1 MYDLSS
7 KFNSFYASYVVLSQE
22 EQTKLHQKKE
32 LNIQR
37 LNDGLKEYNK
47 EYKTSYS
54 VVDHCVQGSVNMSTV
69 VQNENSDY
77 DIDVAIV
84 FDADDLDN
92 IGPQAMRNAIANALR
107 RKTKQFNAE
116 PEVKTSCV
124 RIKYSDGYHIDFAIY
139 RRSYDYWTDSYK
151 YEHAGAEW
159 QERELK
165 GLSEWF
171 KTQNNNSDGKLR
183 KVVRLSKMFCKSRKS
198 WKNMPSGLIQ
208 TVLCDEKLITYYER
222 IDELF
227 YHTMKGIVD
236 RLSMDK
242 SVAAPVDNGRNLTP
256 RKSDQNKMTNW
267 YNRLKSKLED
277 LEILFDDKCTEEDAI
292 QAWYGFFNHD
302 YWKEQKQEFANYSYK
317 PITESIRS
325 FTDEEQFIEDLYPVN
340 LQYQC
345 NVSCNISGNGW
356 RSTPLAQFLPIFRYH
371 IPHNCKVHCEMT
383 KTDCPSPYTI
393 LWKVKN
399 VGPEA
404 ERRNQLRGQIQDRG
418 KRITEPASFYG
429 KHYIECYI
437 IKDNECVARKKI
449 NIPIGRK

>member
-7 KFNSFYASYVVLSQE
+7 KFNSFYASYVVLNQE

-47 EYKTSYS
+47 EYRTSYS
-54 VVDHCVQGSVNMSTV
+54 VVDHCVQGSVNMPTV
-69 VQNENSDY
+69 VQNENADY

-84 FDADDLDN
+84 FDADVLDN
-92 IGPQAMRNAIANALR
+92 IGPQAMRNVVANAFR

-139 RRSYDYWTDSYK
+139 KRSYDYWTGCYK
-151 YEHAGAEW
+151 YEHAGSEW

-171 KTQNNNSDGKLR
+171 KTQNDNSNGKLR
-183 KVVRLSKMFCKSRKS
+183 KVVRLSKMFCKSRNS

-208 TVLCDEKLITYYER
+208 TVLCDEKLITSYER

-227 YHTMKGIVD
+227 YHTMSRIVD
-236 RLSMDK
+236 RLNMYK
-242 SVAAPVDNGRNLTP
+242 SVVAPVDNRRDLTP
-256 RKSDQNKMTNW
+256 RKSDLKKITNW

-317 PITESIRS
+317 PITESIRN
-325 FTDEEQFIEDLYPVN
+325 FTD
-340 LQYQC
+340 
-345 NVSCNISGNGW
+345 
-356 RSTPLAQFLPIFRYH
+356 
-371 IPHNCKVHCEMT
+371 
-383 KTDCPSPYTI
+383 
-393 LWKVKN
+393 
-399 VGPEA
+399 
-404 ERRNQLRGQIQDRG
+404 
-418 KRITEPASFYG
+418 
-429 KHYIECYI
+429 
-437 IKDNECVARKKI
+437 
-449 NIPIGRK
+449 